1 MFNVFKKKALTE
13 IYAPVAG
20 DILNLEKVS
29 DPVFSSKSMGDG
41 FAVIPKSNELYSPI
55 KGSVV
60 SIFPTK
66 HAIGLVDERGNEVLI
81 HIGIDTVALQGEGFT
96 IFVTEGQSIG
106 PEKKLAEVDFSYLM
120 QKQKETTT
128 MVIFTNLA
136 ERTLTIHQGMTDAGV
151 VIGKIK

>member
-60 SIFPTK
+60 CIF
-66 HAIGLVDERGNEVLI
+66 
-81 HIGIDTVALQGEGFT
+81 
-96 IFVTEGQSIG
+96 
-106 PEKKLAEVDFSYLM
+106 
-120 QKQKETTT
+120 
-128 MVIFTNLA
+128 
-136 ERTLTIHQGMTDAGV
+136 
-151 VIGKIK
+151 